1 MYWKSTIF
9 ALGLTL
15 GLTVPR
21 EAAQESPD
29 SARRTQSEQ
38 ERAAREK
45 AARAEERRLK
55 RNVQSLRDMQGG
67 WLLSEL
73 RSTALQE
80 AGRQD
85 IAYLVVAGEFMAFEI
100 HMGYFDER
108 GNEEESYLQS
118 GIYRLNFN
126 VYGDLIAKL
135 LIGTLDLGFGT
146 SSPRVPGMTSVYSI
160 EVGEGRLVMT
170 AEDGTRFTWTKLKT
184 GKLTQRLYEDLE
196 WLASGDGTS
205 SQPAEAA
212 SPVSPRDEGGS
223 KE

>member
-9 ALGLTL
+9 ALGLAF
-15 GLTVPR
+15 GLAVPR
-21 EAAQESPD
+21 AASPQGP
-29 SARRTQSEQ
+29 SAEEPTQSDEQ
-38 ERAAREK
+38 RAARDK
-45 AARAEERRLK
+45 DARTEERRLK
-55 RNVQSLRDMQGG
+55 RNVQTLRDMQGG

-85 IAYLVVAGEFMAFEI
+85 IAYLVVAGEFMSFEI
-100 HMGYFDER
+100 HMGYFDPR

-146 SSPRVPGMTSVYSI
+146 TSPRVPGMTSVYSV
-160 EVGEGRLVMT
+160 EVAEGRLVMT
-170 AEDGTRFTWTKLKT
+170 ADDGTRFTWTKLKT

-196 WLASGDGTS
+196 WLATGGPASEESAAPPQAPPPSEGD
-205 SQPAEAA
+205 SQEQ
-212 SPVSPRDEGGS
+212 
-223 KE
+223 

>member
-9 ALGLTL
+9 ALGLAI
-15 GLTVPR
+15 GLVAPR
-21 EAAQESPD
+21 GASTQESDPLD
-29 SARRTQSEQ
+29 PTQSDV

-45 AARAEERRLK
+45 NERAEERRLT
-55 RNVQSLRDMQGG
+55 RNVQTLRDMQGG

-73 RSTALQE
+73 RSTVLQE

-100 HMGYFDER
+100 HMGYFDQR

-126 VYGDLIAKL
+126 VYGDMIAKL

-146 SSPRVPGMTSVYSI
+146 TSPRVPGMTSVYAV

-170 AEDGTRFTWTKLKT
+170 AEDGTRFAWTKLKS
-184 GKLTQRLYEDLE
+184 GKLTQRLYEELD
-196 WLASGDGTS
+196 WLKSDGAAREETA
-205 SQPAEAA
+205 AEAPE
-212 SPVSPRDEGGS
+212 SNSSE
-223 KE
+223 